1 MGPRVGT
8 KEPRLPLLV
17 ALSRW
22 RATLGFAAGLVALV
36 ACGHPTAR
44 AVAGWL
50 PLVLVGLGLRV
61 WARGHLVL
69 RTRLADSGP
78 YAFVRHPLY
87 VGSFMAG
94 LAFTFMM
101 HDAWV
106 AIVFVAAFLLMYV
119 PKVMREETH
128 LQTLYGAV
136 YDAYVARVGAVVP
149 RLASIRHRETS
160 PSGFAWPQ
168 VMRHREYETWL
179 GAAAACAVLMAR
191 ALWFT

>member
-1 MGPRVGT
+1 MRARVGT
-8 KEPRLPLLV
+8 KARLPLLV

-22 RATLGFAAGLVALV
+22 RVNLGFAAGLVALV

-87 VGSFMAG
+87 VGSFFAG
-94 LAFTFMM
+94 LAFTLMM
-101 HDAWV
+101 HDAWIAV
-106 AIVFVAAFLLMYV
+106 LYVTGFFVMYV
-119 PKVMREETH
+119 PKALREEAH
-128 LQTLYGAV
+128 LRKLYGAE
-136 YDAYVARVGAVVP
+136 YERYAARVGAVVP
-149 RLASIRHRETS
+149 RIAAFRDRDATN
-160 PSGFAWPQ
+160 GRFAWPQ
-168 VMRHREYETWL
+168 VLRHREYETWL
-179 GAAAACAVLMAR
+179 GAAAACGVLLVRAV
-191 ALWFT
+191 WFA